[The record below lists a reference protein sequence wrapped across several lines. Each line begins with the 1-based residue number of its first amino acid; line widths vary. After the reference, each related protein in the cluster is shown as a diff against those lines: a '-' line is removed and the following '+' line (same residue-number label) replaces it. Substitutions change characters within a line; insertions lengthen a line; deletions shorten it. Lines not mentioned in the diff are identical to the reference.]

1 MCFFFSKREWTLLL
15 YHTKNKKIMKKLAI
29 FLLAI
34 LSVANIFAQSAEELD
49 ILNALNAYRV
59 KNGLPKVAYNKELS
73 KAARHHATY
82 VDMCIK
88 RGIVPTDHDEGVNFP
103 DWNEYSFDQRVKMI
117 ERNGL
122 EISGEVIQMGG
133 DGGVD
138 IIENSL
144 HHSPPHRAIM
154 RNRDSKIAGIGYVGS
169 ATVIVFGNEL

>member
-1 MCFFFSKREWTLLL
+1 MDFFFSKRKLTLLL

-29 FLLAI
+29 FLLMI
-34 LSVANIFAQSAEELD
+34 LAVAKVFAQSAEELD
-49 ILNALNAYRV
+49 ILNALNAYRA

-88 RGIVPTDHDEGVNFP
+88 RGIVPTNHDEEVNFP
-103 DWNEYSFDQRVKMI
+103 DWNEYSISKRRELMLISNI
-117 ERNGL
+117 EFL
-122 EISGEVIQMGG
+122 SEVIQMGG

-154 RNRDSKIAGIGYVGS
+154 RNKDSKIVGIGYIGS
-169 ATVIVFGNEL
+169 ATVIAFGNEL